1 MDRRGSAIITEKP
14 HLKRPHMVL
23 GISGWVDG
31 GLAATG
37 SVEYLVN
44 KLGARKFA
52 EIPVS
57 RFHIY
62 QVPGQ
67 LVLRPYINIEEG
79 ILTHHRFSENVF
91 YYWIN
96 PDEDHDLIL
105 FWGTEPN
112 LNWEEYADSILGVVE
127 EYSVDRIY
135 LLGGVLDRTPHTREP
150 VVSCACSS
158 KELKE
163 EMGKY
168 NVQYTNYEGPG
179 RFGTT
184 LLYMCQQ
191 EGKPMVALTTRVTY
205 YPEFNILIP
214 RNPKSIR
221 SIMKRLEPLLHL
233 PSDISDL
240 DRECAEFEEK
250 LNYMMSKNAELQA
263 YVKELEKD
271 VAEVPLEES
280 LDMSG
285 DEAVRLAEEFLKE
298 KKDE

>member
-1 MDRRGSAIITEKP
+1 
-14 HLKRPHMVL
+14 MVL

-31 GLAATG
+31 GLVATG
-37 SVEYLVN
+37 SVEYLMDR
-44 KLGARKFA
+44 LGTRKFA
-52 EIPVS
+52 EIPLS
-57 RFHIY
+57 PFHIY

-67 LVLRPYINIEEG
+67 LVLRPYISIEEG
-79 ILTHHRFSENVF
+79 LLTQHRFSENVF
-91 YYWIN
+91 YYWTN
-96 PDEDHDLIL
+96 PDGDHDLIL

-112 LNWEEYADSILGVVE
+112 LNWEEYANSILGVAD

-150 VVSCACSS
+150 LVSCACSS
-158 KELKE
+158 RELRE
-163 EMGKY
+163 EMRKY

-191 EGKPMVALTTRVTY
+191 EQRLMVALTARVTY
-205 YPEFNILIP
+205 YPEFNIVVP

-221 SIMKRLEPLLHL
+221 ALLRRLKPLLGL
-233 PSDISDL
+233 SPNMADL
-240 DRECAEFEEK
+240 DKECQEFEKK
-250 LNYMMSKNAELQA
+250 LDKMMGQNTELRD
-263 YVKELEKD
+263 YVRQLEKD
-271 VAEVPLEES
+271 YPEDGYQEP

>member
-14 HLKRPHMVL
+14 HLKKPHMVL

-37 SVEYLVN
+37 SVEYLMN

-52 EIPVS
+52 EIPIS
-57 RFHIY
+57 QFHIY

-67 LVLRPYINIEEG
+67 LVLRPFISIEEG

-96 PDEDHDLIL
+96 PDADHDLIL

-112 LNWEEYADSILGVVE
+112 LNWEEYADSILGVAE

-150 VVSCACSS
+150 LVSCACSS
-158 KELKE
+158 RELKE
-163 EMGKY
+163 EMGKH

-191 EGKPMVALTTRVTY
+191 EGKPMVALTARVTY
-205 YPEFNILIP
+205 YPEFNIVIP

-221 SIMKRLEPLLHL
+221 ALIKRLKPLLHL
-233 PSDISDL
+233 SSDISDL
-240 DRECAEFEEK
+240 DDECAEFEEK

-263 YVKELEKD
+263 YVKQLEKD
-271 VAEVPLEES
+271 IAEVQLEES